1 MIATQISNSNFIDIS
16 FSFIA
21 SCNLKVFKVSGHGIN
36 WHILLLNHWGC
47 GKTSPQL
54 PIWSFVSS
62 NYYLLSKL
70 KPAVKFDC

>member
-36 WHILLLNHWGC
+36 WHILLLNIGVVEKQVLNYQF
-47 GKTSPQL
+47 GLLYPQTT
-54 PIWSFVSS
+54 I
-62 NYYLLSKL
+62 Y
-70 KPAVKFDC
+70 